1 MGRDSHKVEAEEKGV
16 ALVPLE
22 FEKRAAI
29 STAECARHL
38 NRASQTLR
46 IWACRET
53 GPIRPV
59 RVGGRLLWRV
69 ADLKRLL
76 GIRP

>member
-1 MGRDSHKVEAEEKGV
+1 MGSDSSKFEVDGQGV
-16 ALVPLE
+16 AIVPLE

-29 STAECARHL
+29 PTAECARHL
-38 NRASQTLR
+38 NLASQTLR

-53 GPIRPV
+53 GPIQPV

-76 GIRP
+76 GVRP